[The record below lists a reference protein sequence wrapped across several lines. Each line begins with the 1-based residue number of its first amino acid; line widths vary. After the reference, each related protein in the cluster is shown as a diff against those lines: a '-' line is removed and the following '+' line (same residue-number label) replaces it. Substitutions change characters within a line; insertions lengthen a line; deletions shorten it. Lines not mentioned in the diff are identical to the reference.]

1 MTCNRNG
8 GISIVITARVGDP
21 TFSLRRQSD
30 PMAEKDRRHA
40 PPVFAC
46 SVSGD
51 QTIKS

>member
-30 PMAEKDRRHA
+30 PMAEKGPAARATGLRL
-40 PPVFAC
+40 
-46 SVSGD
+46 SGR
-51 QTIKS
+51 QRSN